1 MPPRF
6 SESYRGGMS
15 KLVRRSST
23 VDVIDT
29 AIGVAAV
36 VVVAVIALNVI
47 GWVAGIVFTLVK
59 IAVFAL
65 IVAVAIR
72 FLSSR
77 KDRY

>member
-1 MPPRF
+1 
-6 SESYRGGMS
+6 MS

-23 VDVIDT
+23 VDVVDT

-72 FLSSR
+72 FLSGR
-77 KDRY
+77 RDRY

>member
-1 MPPRF
+1 
-6 SESYRGGMS
+6 MS

-23 VDVIDT
+23 VDVVDT

-36 VVVAVIALNVI
+36 IVVAVIALNVI

-72 FLSSR
+72 FLSGR
-77 KDRY
+77 RDRY

>member
-1 MPPRF
+1 
-6 SESYRGGMS
+6 MS

-36 VVVAVIALNVI
+36 VVVAVIVLNVI
-47 GWVAGIVFTLVK
+47 GWVAGLVFTLVK

-72 FLSSR
+72 FLSGR

>member
-1 MPPRF
+1 
-6 SESYRGGMS
+6 MS
-15 KLVRRSST
+15 KLARRSST
-23 VDVIDT
+23 VDVVDT

-36 VVVAVIALNVI
+36 IVVAVIALNVI

-72 FLSSR
+72 FLSGR
-77 KDRY
+77 RDRY

>member
-1 MPPRF
+1 
-6 SESYRGGMS
+6 MS
-15 KLVRRSST
+15 KLVRRSSST
-23 VDVIDT
+23 VDIIDT

-36 VVVAVIALNVI
+36 VVVAVIVLNVI
-47 GWVAGIVFTLVK
+47 GWVAGLVFTLVK

-72 FLSSR
+72 FLSGR